1 MFDDL
6 DTKVVLKQTILHG
19 SNHPDILQRVA
30 IVYIDGRE
38 YRVSA
43 PPEATGDAL
52 GWLSHFAIRDT
63 SETEVRDALGI
74 LALKSVEEELKKQ
87 KRAEGVHPDGLH
99 CTAQICRSGHVQHC
113 DGMPFDSKTYC
124 TKCGAAC
131 IDECLR
137 CQEPIRGA
145 EKFKPVDYSRPQY
158 CHRCGHPYPW
168 MEDRLQTAREL
179 LHSDEKLTMS
189 DRQELFGILQDV
201 MSDPMSPLTPA
212 KRKLIDIKLEKSWI
226 RELVLDLVAK
236 TTAEVMKG

>member
-1 MFDDL
+1 MLDDL
-6 DTKVVLKQTILHG
+6 DTKVVLKQTVLHG
-19 SNHPDILQRVA
+19 SNDPDILQRVA

-52 GWLSHFAIRDT
+52 GWLSHFAIRDS
-63 SETEVRDALGI
+63 SETEVRDAFGI

-113 DGMPFDSKTYC
+113 DGMLFDSKTHC
-124 TKCGAAC
+124 TKCGATC

-137 CQEPIRGA
+137 CHEPIRGA

-168 MEDRLQTAREL
+168 MEGRLQTAREL
-179 LHSDEKLTMS
+179 LHCDEKLTMS
-189 DRQELFGILQDV
+189 DRQELFGILRDV